1 MKKEKQPKPDDIRS
15 QIFRALKA
23 YGIKSV
29 KVDYDGSGDSGDIH
43 QFEVEPEKREEMLD
57 EPLGETGKTVKEQ
70 MEQIC
75 WEGLESEEG
84 GWEINEGS
92 YGNIIFDVAN
102 ETIELDHYERIIET
116 NNRTHTL

>member
-1 MKKEKQPKPDDIRS
+1 MKKEQQPEPNDIRS

-23 YGIKSV
+23 YGIKTV

-43 QFEVEPEKREEMLD
+43 SYEVEPKKREEMLD

-70 MEQIC
+70 IEQIC
-75 WEGLESEEG
+75 WDGLESEES

-92 YGNIIFDVAN
+92 YGSVTLDVARQ
-102 ETIELDHYERIIET
+102 TIELDHYERVIET
-116 NNRTHTL
+116 ANRVHEL